1 MSIKDAKQLFSSAQ
15 SISPNAGAADVST
28 NTLNL
33 GTLEDKRNSTLQNQI
48 GRTGMMQITAQ
59 VEGTAVK
66 AAGAGTL
73 LVKLYTK
80 ASASS
85 MTSGT
90 LIATAEAVTT
100 ANNST
105 SNPDGTVLAQFS
117 VPAKGM
123 LQYCALAYEAA
134 TQNVTAGQV
143 TAWLGRD
150 VEAGEGE

>member
-1 MSIKDAKQLFSSAQ
+1 MSITDSKLLFSEAQ
-15 SISPNAGAADVST
+15 SISPAAGAADVST

-33 GTLEDKRNSTLQNQI
+33 GTLKDKRQSTIQNQI
-48 GRTGMMQITAQ
+48 GRSGRVKINVQ

-73 LVKLYTK
+73 AIKLYTK

-90 LIATAEAVTT
+90 LLATSKLITT

-105 SNPDGTVLAQFS
+105 TLPDGTVLWQAS
-117 VPAKGM
+117 VPAAGM

-134 TQNVTAGQV
+134 SNNITAGQV
-143 TAWLGRD
+143 TAWLGLD
-150 VEAGEGE
+150 YETGDGE